1 MIAYLTNGPG
11 YGVEEEDVQRYCLV
25 FGLMLRDMEILNDA
39 AHDDAL
45 PSHLPPWMSMSC
57 LLEGETDIQGLLTLC
72 ESKFK
77 PPPAPRPARGKGKK
91 TSAAPQ
97 ASTSNTPGVPA
108 PSGGKKKKGSVV
120 NAKASTSGTAQ
131 TQKGPKGRKRGHSGT
146 SDVQAEA
153 GGEAEAVSAVDEEG
167 ETVDHAG
174 SHIFDHPQRAYGHP
188 SFRHTLVIQHTN
200 TEYMLHCV
208 RTALRARSAFHVPP
222 SSHLHVGTTRGRPTM
237 PCMYFCTKYTY
248 ASVFLANGTTLIPM
262 VNPDAASASPL
273 VVNGQS
279 G

>member
-1 MIAYLTNGPG
+1 MQGVIAYLTNGPG

-57 LLEGETDIQGLLTLC
+57 LLEGETDIQGLLMLC

-153 GGEAEAVSAVDEEG
+153 GGEAEVVGPKRS
-167 ETVDHAG
+167 
-174 SHIFDHPQRAYGHP
+174 QRLMKKAK
-188 SFRHTLVIQHTN
+188 Q
-200 TEYMLHCV
+200 
-208 RTALRARSAFHVPP
+208 
-222 SSHLHVGTTRGRPTM
+222 
-237 PCMYFCTKYTY
+237 
-248 ASVFLANGTTLIPM
+248 
-262 VNPDAASASPL
+262 
-273 VVNGQS
+273 
-279 G
+279 